1 MKQTNHRFRT
11 GCLILVLSACMLTT
25 PAAKASGWP
34 VVDAIGNAMLGS
46 VYGELT
52 SLVSSAA
59 AELAQLT
66 QMYTTLQDEL
76 KVVTD
81 TYNTLHSLYT
91 EIRGITQHGLMLPN
105 PVAIMHDYLPRGQLP
120 DPSVLINNGGGLSK
134 IASLGRQSQQAYEKV
149 TANKLFSGVFL
160 PSEKQQYEKES
171 QYIYGY
177 MGVAR
182 SAYEKIYERRT
193 KIESLATAIRTA
205 DTPKAIQDLNTRIAA
220 ENALLLNDIA
230 QLQVVKMMADLERD
244 NLIHNQSGAEKELK
258 SVKTIK

>member
-1 MKQTNHRFRT
+1 MKCPTRSCRT
-11 GCLILVLSACMLTT
+11 FCLVIVFSASVLTA
-25 PAAKASGWP
+25 PNARASGWP
-34 VVDAIGNAMLGS
+34 VVDALANAMLGS
-46 VYGELT
+46 MYGELT

-59 AELAQLT
+59 AEIAQLAQ
-66 QMYTTLQDEL
+66 MYATLQEEL
-76 KVVTD
+76 QVVTD
-81 TYNTLHSLYT
+81 TYNTLNSLYT
-91 EIRGITQHGLMLPN
+91 EARGITQHGLMLPN

-120 DPSVLINNGGGLSK
+120 DPSVLINSGGGLSK

-149 TANKLFSGVFL
+149 TSNKLFNGVFL

-177 MGVAR
+177 MGLAR

-258 SVKTIK
+258 SVNTIN